1 MMLWPDPRHYPRT
14 NGPKKHNAETQLT
27 ISGNEA
33 RTMIKHALIKQT
45 RNTAKEAETV
55 TLKVVAQYVGLTAGT
70 VSLVLNYAP
79 QSISIPQQTKDRVFA
94 AARKLNYQPNLFA
107 RALRTRQSPAV
118 SGTHGLAS
126 GSRALVFDGGEHF
139 LRAVNAIRQAGLRV
153 PGDVAVVGAGDISAA
168 ALD

>member
-1 MMLWPDPRHYPRT
+1 
-14 NGPKKHNAETQLT
+14 
-27 ISGNEA
+27 
-33 RTMIKHALIKQT
+33 MIKHTTKHT
-45 RNTAKEAETV
+45 KNTAKKPETV
-55 TLKVVAQYVGLTAGT
+55 TLKVVAEYVGLTAGT
-70 VSLVLNYAP
+70 VSLVLNNAP

-107 RALRTRQSPAV
+107 RALRTRQIPAA
-118 SGTHGLAS
+118 SSTHGIAS

-153 PGDVAVVGAGDISAA
+153 PGDVAVVSVDDISAA